1 MGINHWKF
9 EVLTI
14 CTICSDM
21 KTTKEK
27 SFDAVKIQREIRD
40 KIRAETENMT
50 YEELKKYIEQQVSKN
65 EIKPLG
71 QK

>member
-1 MGINHWKF
+1 
-9 EVLTI
+9 
-14 CTICSDM
+14 M

-27 SFDAVKIQREIRD
+27 TFDAVKIQREIRD